1 MTAPSR
7 HREPRTLSYEEARR
21 VYDRIGARQDSQ
33 AFYEDV
39 ATGELI
45 AHGDFEHARSV
56 FEFGCG
62 TGRFAEKLLRERLPP
77 DAAYRAADQSPEMVR
92 LAGARLAAF
101 GERAEA
107 VLSDGT
113 PPRAEP
119 AGSFDRFVSCYVLDL
134 LSESDIDAVL
144 TEAYRMLVP
153 GGLLC
158 ACSLSP
164 GHGALSKAVIGVW
177 SLVHRLSPKLVGGCR
192 PIALVPLLDSKDWE
206 IVHQRA
212 LAPFG
217 IPSEAVVARRAG

>member
-39 ATGELI
+39 ATAELI
-45 AHGDFEHARSV
+45 AHGDFEHAGSV

-101 GERAEA
+101 GERAEV
-107 VLSDGT
+107 VLTDGT
-113 PPRAEP
+113 SPRAEP

-164 GHGALSKAVIGVW
+164 GHGALSKAVIAVW
-177 SLVHRLSPKLVGGCR
+177 SLVHRLSPRLVGGCR